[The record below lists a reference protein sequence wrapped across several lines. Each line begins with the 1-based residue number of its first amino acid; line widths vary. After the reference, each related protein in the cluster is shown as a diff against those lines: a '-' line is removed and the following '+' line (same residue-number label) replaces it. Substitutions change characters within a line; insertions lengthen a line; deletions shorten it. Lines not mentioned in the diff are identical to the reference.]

1 MTTVK
6 EAVSKS
12 IIELNFNNFHCI
24 YNNAHYIKVS
34 IEYSREKFKR
44 TYGPYNK
51 IIESCLRLG
60 ESQGEVQ
67 NCFNWCHP
75 RSFPNIHPSMRI
87 VWY

>member
-34 IEYSREKFKR
+34 IEYSK
-44 TYGPYNK
+44 
-51 IIESCLRLG
+51 
-60 ESQGEVQ
+60 V
-67 NCFNWCHP
+67 
-75 RSFPNIHPSMRI
+75 
-87 VWY
+87 